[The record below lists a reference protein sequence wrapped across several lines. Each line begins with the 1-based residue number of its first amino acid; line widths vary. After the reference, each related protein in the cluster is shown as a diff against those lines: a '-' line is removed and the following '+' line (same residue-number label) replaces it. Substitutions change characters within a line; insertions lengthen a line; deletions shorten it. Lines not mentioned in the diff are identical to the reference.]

1 MSPQTVAARQP
12 STCSMTC
19 IFGASSRTKWRLQP
33 LTRPSLNYGLLLLL
47 YPMPLSILLRRLK
60 DFEASRLRHSAAN
73 IFCSKHFR
81 THGLSR
87 RSCKKPK
94 QTVVGKSNTICTHS
108 DLRAGRYLSSS
119 RHVRRTNEMLLIY
132 AMASRLHKDILPR
145 LVKHE
150 ATSKQV
156 SFLQVA
162 IGVAFENPS

>member
-1 MSPQTVAARQP
+1 
-12 STCSMTC
+12 MTC
-19 IFGASSRTKWRLQP
+19 INCASSRTKWRLQP
-33 LTRPSLNYGLLLLL
+33 LTRPSLNHGLLLLL

-81 THGLSR
+81 THRLSR

-132 AMASRLHKDILPR
+132 AMASRLHRDILPR